1 MLEVNGIGA
10 EYCPTVRVIDSEM
23 LEMDMRMELAKMLYT
38 TFGASRETSFGLV
51 GIDIEDERVKREK
64 EESNGL
70 SDIFR
75 PYATSYNS
83 DGTGNDSE
91 AAPGRPADS
100 IETDK

>member
-1 MLEVNGIGA
+1 
-10 EYCPTVRVIDSEM
+10 
-23 LEMDMRMELAKMLYT
+23 MDMRMELAKMLYT